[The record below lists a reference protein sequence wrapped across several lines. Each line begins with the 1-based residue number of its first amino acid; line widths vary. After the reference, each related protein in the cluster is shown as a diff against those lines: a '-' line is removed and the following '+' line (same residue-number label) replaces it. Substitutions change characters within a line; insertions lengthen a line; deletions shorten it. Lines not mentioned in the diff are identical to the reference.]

1 MYIKYVLIG
10 INNPQK
16 LPGFTFPSAKTKQLC
31 GFSTS
36 RHGPQP
42 REASTMC
49 TNQDPDSLKTHADSN
64 NSRRILSLVLVDAH
78 WFSFVMTWT
87 KGIKEVLPEISW
99 TAATKVDPATKCL
112 NCWTKQKNTHG
123 ERVDLQWTFMIVS
136 FTELK
141 ITKAWVLVCL
151 SLPCKKIGH
160 KQVPS
165 WAHLVIPTCIFS
177 MTVTLNFGKWS
188 ANMEVTSCMFM
199 MAPETFQRMEAT
211 IAKKDIKA

>member
-10 INNPQK
+10 INNTQK

-42 REASTMC
+42 REASTMR

-64 NSRRILSLVLVDAH
+64 NSRMVLSLVLVDAH
-78 WFSFVMTWT
+78 GFFFVMTRT

-99 TAATKVDPATKCL
+99 TAATKVDPAAKCL
-112 NCWTKQKNTHG
+112 NCWTKQRNTHG

-151 SLPCKKIGH
+151 AFPCKKIGS
-160 KQVPS
+160 QTGSFLSPS
-165 WAHLVIPTCIFS
+165 GHPHLHLFDDSDFELWEMIS
-177 MTVTLNFGKWS
+177 
-188 ANMEVTSCMFM
+188 
-199 MAPETFQRMEAT
+199 
-211 IAKKDIKA
+211 